1 LFLASQGY
9 DIGSAGADGIFGPAT
24 LAAVKAFQADQGL
37 TIDGV
42 VGPNTFAAIEGIG
55 TTTVVGEE
63 EDVVEDVAGQD
74 PEATEVP
81 DPAQALLDEPD
92 DVVDPEGAAGDVP
105 GVMAG
110 GTIHKVANAGGQE
123 DYYVIAYEYPPGSGH
138 SFYYRFD
145 SLESLEKA
153 VGPSLGGG
161 AIAIGQVL
169 PEEVVSAWTDSGNAS
184 EIIGVTGTFQGYLD
198 DVIRDAAAA
207 AGGTDPTLLGD
218 AMADPEI
225 ALILAKTAEGNWT
238 PEQTKA
244 ALRDTDYY
252 KNVIYPGIENFYS
265 QSDNPEA
272 LYAVYKQNVEATA
285 KSLGLPRDADG
296 TYKSTIA
303 NLLDSGVTDQ
313 AFASFAPTYKKAQ
326 ANVAYADA
334 LSKWTEQYTGTS
346 IGSFEDYFDVL
357 AGNAPADVQE
367 IAELAGLQFM
377 ADNVGFT
384 ISDQDLRNLGEA
396 TSLTEDE
403 AGRLFSQTARDLLA
417 LGARGLRRGDLTA
430 NDILNAEAGIGG
442 NVEQVKL
449 RMQKLAREEGLVDDP
464 TATIFTDFN
473 REGAPIKKGLQSSVS
488 EGA

>member
-1 LFLASQGY
+1 LFLAAQGY
-9 DIGSAGADGIFGPAT
+9 DIGSAGADGIFGPST

-37 TIDGV
+37 TVDGV
-42 VGPNTFAAIEGIG
+42 VGPNTSAAIEGIG

-63 EDVVEDVAGQD
+63 EDVVEQD

-110 GTIHKVANAGGQE
+110 GTIHKV
-123 DYYVIAYEYPPGSGH
+123 GSGH